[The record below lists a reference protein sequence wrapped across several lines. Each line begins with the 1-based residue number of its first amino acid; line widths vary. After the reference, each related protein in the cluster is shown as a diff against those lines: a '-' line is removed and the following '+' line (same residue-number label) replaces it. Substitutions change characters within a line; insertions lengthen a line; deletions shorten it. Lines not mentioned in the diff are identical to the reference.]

1 METKNI
7 ADTLMESLINFE
19 INEDKLIN
27 RGVRLTKVKV
37 NDISYKRV
45 EYFRDNLTFDIQWLF
60 KNEFIDEDLEK
71 KLEITYQ
78 KNKP

>member
-1 METKNI
+1 
-7 ADTLMESLINFE
+7 MESLINFE